1 MNDEDQTGRGTP
13 GAHDAPVPGAGAP
26 GGEDPEDALRSLERL
41 EALARGEAP
50 PPAAPVRPSPPP
62 KRKRPRVAAAPRPA
76 QTWARIAAP
85 VAFLVAVIVV
95 VSIAFQ
101 SGVVGGDEKQ
111 PAKPVAKAT
120 KTKSPKPTSSA
131 KPTSSVKPTSSAS
144 AAPDGVRIY
153 TVKAGDTLSGIAGRF
168 DVTVTEIEELNPN
181 KDLTTLQP
189 GQKLKIPP
197 K

>member
-1 MNDEDQTGRGTP
+1 MNDEDQTGRGAP

-26 GGEDPEDALRSLERL
+26 GHEDPEDALRSLERL

-50 PPAAPVRPSPPP
+50 RAAPVKSPPP
-62 KRKRPRVAAAPRPA
+62 PRRKRPRVAAAPRPA

-95 VSIAFQ
+95 VSLAFQ

-111 PAKPVAKAT
+111 PVKPVVKASKT
-120 KTKSPKPTSSA
+120 GTKSPR
-131 KPTSSVKPTSSAS
+131 PTSSVKPTSA
-144 AAPDGVRIY
+144 ATVAPDGVRIY
-153 TVKAGDTLSGIAGRF
+153 TVKAGDTLTGIAVRF
-168 DVTVTEIEELNPN
+168 DVTVMEIEELNPN

-189 GQKLKIPP
+189 GQKLNIPP